1 MASSL
6 RQQEVQPV
14 HSDHDKYHEKYKYTA
29 LKETE
34 IRLLK
39 LLRGSKDDPLQANL
53 KVFPLSGAEA
63 RSNEPPKAC
72 DGGNQT
78 VPTYEALS
86 YHWGKKAPPEKERE
100 HSITIIEKY
109 DTFRIAIRPNLEQAL
124 KHLRYPYTHR
134 WLWVDALCLWQD
146 QKPEEAPS
154 GATEKRVQIPRMHLI
169 YNKAKCVCIWLGAGD
184 EFSKDAIKF
193 VKDISDLDTFDF
205 DDHFKDYSKLRV
217 QKLDSFAHLLRRDWF
232 SRRWIVQELA
242 VARSAML
249 YCGSDKVDWRDFAD
263 AVALFSSKHVNLKQ
277 FFRTSEEH
285 DFQPQ
290 YLGDVKQM
298 GAYRLVQIANN
309 FFRKSDEGEILDN
322 LVSLEEV
329 VSMLT
334 TFDSQDPKDIIYAV
348 LSLSNNAT
356 ASAKEKT
363 AFTNDNEKID
373 KFLETRMDE
382 MQKEQPNGR
391 RPGLLRS
398 PSLLRR
404 SPSAWK
410 LPATF
415 DKALNLIKGKHRPD
429 KIITIKY
436 ESSDFEVYKDFMEH
450 TVTQSGS
457 LDILCR
463 PWAAT
468 MDASGNPVV
477 LPSWMSKKSG
487 AIFGLH
493 FNRAYIRLR
502 ADLLVGDAGPGG
514 KHYNASQETTARWD
528 YRDNVLLTR
537 SLTVHGFVLNEIGKR
552 LGVSRGG
559 VIPPEWYD
567 EWQAI
572 RMSDKTVPSSSF
584 WRTLVADRGPEGQM
598 KPPSYY
604 ELACK
609 YAFKNRLEQED
620 LNTRDMIAE
629 PKCPPYVE
637 EYLERVQAV
646 TWTRRLVVLGTK
658 GDDQRLG
665 LVPRQTQRGDL
676 VCILQGCSVPVVL
689 RRHDSLEYAKEQLK
703 LAKTAQQGVRDLIKR
718 KRADSEKALP
728 IIKIDDPAESNVSRE
743 TIHQLRRFGGES
755 HGNPVVPGDP
765 LFAAERTLDETE
777 QELQVRCTGLEAAL
791 KELESRFPPKFLS
804 RGTSTSDLS
813 DYAPN
818 PSSPSSPK
826 ELTYNTDGSKE
837 NHVLTPGSTPPSQP
851 IRGVDTHA
859 SSATA
864 STMTGTDET
873 LVSGHRP
880 APGAQEAETAQGH
893 GSPAPWTNPLKNRDG
908 VTGTRSSVLRVATT
922 VVFADTP
929 DTAHAANQPQ
939 PPPQASSEPHSN
951 GNTHLQLP
959 GAESTSGPA
968 STAAGNPDTGED
980 IKMLSKEDRAGSQ
993 AWRKQPL
1000 PRYYYEFIG
1009 ECYVHGLMDGEA
1021 MKKQTARPESEIK
1034 ATRDLAN
1041 LEEFDP
1047 PHRRTQVFWLR

>member
-1 MASSL
+1 MTSAL
-6 RQQEVQPV
+6 RLQRVQSVP
-14 HSDHDKYHEKYKYTA
+14 SEHDKYHQKYKYTP

-53 KVFPLSGAEA
+53 TIFPLSGAEA
-63 RSNEPPKAC
+63 RSNEPPKAD
-72 DGGNQT
+72 DGVNQT
-78 VPTYEALS
+78 LPKYEALS
-86 YHWGKKAPPEKERE
+86 YHWGKPASENEHE
-100 HSITIIEKY
+100 HSITIIEQW
-109 DTFRIAIRPNLEQAL
+109 DTFHIAIRPNLGLAL
-124 KHLRYPYTHR
+124 KHLRYPQTHR
-134 WLWVDALCLWQD
+134 WLWVDALCLWLD
-146 QKPEEAPS
+146 QKPEEAPPE
-154 GATEKRVQIPRMHLI
+154 GTEKRIQIPRMHLI
-169 YNKAKCVCIWLGAGD
+169 YNKAQRVCIWLGEGD
-184 EFSKDAIKF
+184 ELSKDAIKF

-217 QKLDSFAHLLRRDWF
+217 QKLDNFARLLRRDWF
-232 SRRWIVQELA
+232 SRRWVVQELA

-249 YCGSDKVDWRDFAD
+249 YCGDDEVDWRDFAD
-263 AVALFSSKHVNLKQ
+263 AVSLFSSKHVNLKQ

-348 LSLSNNAT
+348 LSLSNDAT

-363 AFTNDNEKID
+363 AFMNDNEKID
-373 KFLETRMDE
+373 EFLMKRMGE
-382 MQKEQPNGR
+382 MQKEQPNAGR
-391 RPGLLRS
+391 PRLLRRS
-398 PSLLRR
+398 SILRR

-468 MDASGNPVV
+468 VDASGNPVV
-477 LPSWMSKKSG
+477 LPSWMSKKSS

-528 YRDNVLLTR
+528 YRDNVLLTQ
-537 SLTVHGFVLNEIGKR
+537 SLTVHGFVINEIGKA

-572 RMSDKTVPSSSF
+572 RKSDKKVPSSSF

-609 YAFKNRLEQED
+609 YAFKNRVEQED

-646 TWTRRLVVLGTK
+646 TWTRKLVVLGTK

-665 LVPRQTQRGDL
+665 LVPKQSKKSDL
-676 VCILQGCSVPVVL
+676 ICILQGCSVPVVL

-703 LAKTAQQGVRDLIKR
+703 LTKTKLQEVRDLIKR
-718 KRADSEKALP
+718 NERSDSEKALP
-728 IIKIDDPAESNVSRE
+728 IIQIDDPAESNVSRE
-743 TIHQLRRFGGES
+743 TVHQLRKFGGES

-765 LFAAERTLDETE
+765 LFAAEREIDETE
-777 QELQVRCTGLEAAL
+777 QDLQERCTGLAAAL
-791 KELESRFPPKFLS
+791 KELEGRFPPKFKS
-804 RGTSTSDLS
+804 KGTSTFDLPV
-813 DYAPN
+813 YAPN
-818 PSSPSSPK
+818 PSSTSLPNG
-826 ELTYNTDGSKE
+826 LAFNAVDNKE
-837 NHVLTPGSTPPSQP
+837 NHVSTPGSIPPSQP
-851 IRGVDTHA
+851 IHGADTHA

-864 STMTGTDET
+864 STTTSTGET
-873 LVSGHRP
+873 HVSGHLP
-880 APGAQEAETAQGH
+880 VPGARVAETAQGH
-893 GSPAPWTNPLKNRDG
+893 GSPAPQTTLLENGD
-908 VTGTRSSVLRVATT
+908 SVKRTQSGMRRVAVT
-922 VVFADTP
+922 VVNGDTP
-929 DTAHAANQPQ
+929 DTAHAANQTN
-939 PPPQASSEPHSN
+939 PPPQVSSEPHSD
-951 GNTHLQLP
+951 GHTHLQPP
-959 GAESTSGPA
+959 GAESTGGPA
-968 STAAGNPDTGED
+968 STAAGDPNTGED
-980 IKMLSKEDRAGSQ
+980 IKRLSKEDRVGSQ
-993 AWRKQPL
+993 AWRSQPL
-1000 PRYYYEFIG
+1000 PRYYYEFMG

-1021 MKKQTARPESEIK
+1021 MKMQTARPESEIK
-1034 ATRDLAN
+1034 ATKDVPN